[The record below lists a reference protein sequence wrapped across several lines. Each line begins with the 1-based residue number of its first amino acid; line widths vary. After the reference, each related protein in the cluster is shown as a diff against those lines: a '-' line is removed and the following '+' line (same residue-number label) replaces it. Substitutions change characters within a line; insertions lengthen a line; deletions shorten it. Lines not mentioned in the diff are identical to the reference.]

1 MCILFVYQLLS
12 VANHYLRVYLG
23 TVNVIS
29 FLTEAETVYLTVP
42 ILYNPAIVDDGRQ
55 LQVPDLLSES
65 RFMTS
70 RGLFS
75 AVAWIAG
82 IVVSMEDGVPLLSL
96 AW

>member
-42 ILYNPAIVDDGRQ
+42 ILYNPAIVEKKETKDKNIRIK
-55 LQVPDLLSES
+55 V
-65 RFMTS
+65 
-70 RGLFS
+70 
-75 AVAWIAG
+75 
-82 IVVSMEDGVPLLSL
+82 
-96 AW
+96 